1 MTISRNPILT
11 GPPPTP
17 PMSGVLSG
25 FGSGLPPVAWCK
37 AMLEWCGWTVR
48 PVQVF
53 TQPDGNLRVYPVLDG
68 GGVPRYY
75 STHGLRQTA
84 LDLWWRY
91 GNTPKIF
98 TSPLTSAT
106 P

>member
-1 MTISRNPILT
+1 
-11 GPPPTP
+11 
-17 PMSGVLSG
+17 MSGVVSG
-25 FGSGLPPVAWCK
+25 LGSCLPPVAWCK
-37 AMLEWCGWTVR
+37 AMLEWCGWTVH

-53 TQPDGNLRVYPVLDG
+53 TQYRNRVRVYPVLDG

-98 TSPLTSAT
+98 TSPLTT
-106 P
+106 PSTSGTM

>member
-1 MTISRNPILT
+1 VTTTSPILT

-17 PMSGVLSG
+17 PVSGVVTGL
-25 FGSGLPPVAWCK
+25 GSCLPPVAWCK

-91 GNTPKIF
+91 GNTPKNF
-98 TSPLTSAT
+98 TSHLTT
-106 P
+106 PNP